1 MDEQENE
8 YLQQMQEE
16 LNSANKDKRQLAN
29 AQLSLFGG
37 EQNDN
42 LIKWQLD
49 LDEYL
54 DKVYHLLRGDS
65 IKQDEN
71 GNLVYAEASNN
82 DLKPFNDFG
91 TQLVMNLIQFYLNR
105 NTILSNYD
113 EATILN
119 KVYDFGIRLSD
130 LVHNRYE
137 DMMMTTN
144 FEDEFENLYPEL
156 TLTRDAKG
164 KMFYTTSL
172 GAYYI
177 LDSEMVEAVNRRLDE
192 HILGKLKMAE
202 IVCGAIVDNVH
213 SAFNR
218 ALNGGELK
226 SLREARTVSQNDSGF
241 KNPNYPV
248 MDNQKR
254 GIFRR

>member
-1 MDEQENE
+1 MEEDESR
-8 YLQQMQEE
+8 YLQEMQEE
-16 LNSANKDKRQLAN
+16 LNNANREKRQLAN

-54 DKVYHLLRGDS
+54 DKVYHLLKGDS
-65 IKQDEN
+65 IKADEN
-71 GNLVYAEASNN
+71 GNLVYAEANNN
-82 DLKPFNDFG
+82 DLKPFNEFG
-91 TQLVMNLIQFYLNR
+91 TQLIMNLIQFYLNR

-113 EATILN
+113 EETILE

-144 FEDEFENLYPEL
+144 FEEEFENLYPEL
-156 TLTRDAKG
+156 KLYRDVKG
-164 KMFYTTSL
+164 KMFYITKQNET
-172 GAYYI
+172 YI
-177 LDSEMVEAVNRRLDE
+177 LDEEMVEAVNRRLDE

-226 SLREARTVSQNDSGF
+226 SLREARTVSQSDSGLR
-241 KNPNYPV
+241 NPQYPV
-248 MDNQKR
+248 VESKR
-254 GIFRR
+254 SLLRR